1 MGRASIPTKLSLG
14 RWAYWMGIHPLH
26 FSQVQVAN
34 LAPATGCQQPW
45 LQHSW
50 QAADRMGREELA
62 MAIVTAENNIE
73 TQLGYR
79 LLPSWEEDEW
89 RATVRP
95 YDPTLVNISG
105 ATARGYRQIVKG
117 KWGHFITGGVETK
130 TLVQAGVVIVV
141 TDPTTP
147 LPADGWKD
155 LDGGGYYETGTVIVA
170 TTVTDP
176 CEIAIYYPGKSGANE
191 WEIRAVSVSIA
202 AGMAT
207 ITFRREDAVREVKQE
222 EMGAKAVDGALP
234 TPPALD
240 DNFLLTVDVY
250 RHWNDPQTQVTMMWE
265 PTGSCDCGSTT
276 CPQCAYAV
284 QAGCLHLRGEPIGSL
299 IAYSPATWDAAAQ
312 AFYSMEW
319 SVGRLPD
326 IVKLY
331 YLAGLGG
338 RADCPRRSMDW
349 LWEKTVADYA
359 AALMERPIC
368 DCATASDRVTKA
380 QADLAFSGG
389 ASELSSYNLSSSDLD
404 NPFGTRRGAVMAW
417 KQVKQ
422 HAAGRVVHA

>member
-1 MGRASIPTKLSLG
+1 MGRASIPTKLSLD
-14 RWAYWMGIHPLH
+14 RWFYWMGVQPLH
-26 FSQVQVAN
+26 GNQVQVAN

-130 TLVQAGVVIVV
+130 TLIQAAVVIVPTV
-141 TDPTTP
+141 PPAAGGWSDP
-147 LPADGWKD
+147 DGD
-155 LDGGGYYETGTVIVA
+155 GYYEIGTVTLTPA
-170 TTVTDP
+170 TVIDDP
-176 CEIAIYYPGKSGANE
+176 CEFAIYYPGKNGANE
-191 WEIRAVSVSIA
+191 WEIRPINVSINTVT
-202 AGMAT
+202 GLVT
-207 ITFRREDAVREVKQE
+207 ITFRREDAVLEAEQE
-222 EMGAKAVDGALP
+222 KMGAKAVDGALTVP
-234 TPPALD
+234 D
-240 DNFLLTVDVY
+240 VNFLLTVDVY

-276 CPQCAYAV
+276 CPQCVYAV

-312 AFYSMEW
+312 AFYSTEW

-326 IVKLY
+326 IVKLH
-331 YLAGLGG
+331 YLAGLVGKG
-338 RADCPRRSMDW
+338 DCPRRSMDW

-422 HAAGRVVHA
+422 HAAGRAVHA

>member
-1 MGRASIPTKLSLG
+1 MGRASVPTKLSIG
-14 RWAYWMGIHPLH
+14 RWFYWMGVHPLH
-26 FSQVQVAN
+26 GNQVEVAG

-130 TLVQAGVVIVV
+130 TLIAAGVAIGWS
-141 TDPTTP
+141 D
-147 LPADGWKD
+147 ADG
-155 LDGGGYYETGTVIVA
+155 DGYDETGTVPVPPITVP

-176 CEIAIYYPGKSGANE
+176 CEIAIYYPGKAAANE

-202 AGMAT
+202 AGLVT
-207 ITFRREDAVREVKQE
+207 ITFRRENTVLETKQE
-222 EMGAKAVDGALP
+222 MMGAKAVDG
-234 TPPALD
+234 LD
-240 DNFLLTVDVY
+240 DAMFLDEVDIY
-250 RHWNDPQTQVTMMWE
+250 RRWNDPQTQVTMMWE

-276 CPQCAYAV
+276 CPQCIYAV

-299 IAYSPATWDAAAQ
+299 IAYTPATWDAAAQ
-312 AFYSMEW
+312 AFYSTEW

>member
-1 MGRASIPTKLSLG
+1 MGRASVPTKLSIG
-14 RWAYWMGIHPLH
+14 RWFYWMGVHPLH
-26 FSQVQVAN
+26 GNQVEVAG

-117 KWGHFITGGVETK
+117 KWGHFITGGAETK
-130 TLVQAGVVIVV
+130 TLIAAGVAIGWS
-141 TDPTTP
+141 D
-147 LPADGWKD
+147 ADV
-155 LDGGGYYETGTVIVA
+155 DGYDETGTVPVLPITVP

-176 CEIAIYYPGKSGANE
+176 CEIAIYYPGKAAANE

-202 AGMAT
+202 AGVVT
-207 ITFRREDAVREVKQE
+207 ITFRREDTVLEAQQE
-222 EMGAKAVDGALP
+222 KMGAKAVDG
-234 TPPALD
+234 LD
-240 DNFLLTVDVY
+240 DAMFLTTVDIY

-265 PTGSCDCGSTT
+265 PVGGCDCGSAT

-299 IAYSPATWDAAAQ
+299 IAYAPATWDTVAQ
-312 AFYSMEW
+312 DFYSADW

-331 YLAGLGG
+331 YYAGLES

-368 DCATASDRVTKA
+368 DCATASHRVTQA
-380 QADLAFSGG
+380 QTDLAFSGG